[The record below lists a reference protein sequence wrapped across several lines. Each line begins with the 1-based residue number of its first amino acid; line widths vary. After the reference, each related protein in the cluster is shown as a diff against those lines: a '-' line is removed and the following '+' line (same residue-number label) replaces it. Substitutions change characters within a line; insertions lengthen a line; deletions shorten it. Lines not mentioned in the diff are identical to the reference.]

1 MILLFIR
8 ACRPPYDTGSTS
20 CHLLYKCLQA
30 SAPLSTLLLLWRG
43 EIKAREGGKSGGG
56 GISLTVIL
64 RLAMKLGRADFLQ
77 EVSCC
82 IRCFAF
88 IPLSFTFIQSYQSV
102 PVVDTIHCWQICT
115 HPHRQIL
122 FIYSCPAVGC
132 CYRA

>member
-8 ACRPPYDTGSTS
+8 ACRPPYDTGNTS

-43 EIKAREGGKSGGG
+43 EIKAREGGQSGGG

-82 IRCFAF
+82 IRCLAF
-88 IPLSFTFIQSYQSV
+88 IPLSFTFI
-102 PVVDTIHCWQICT
+102 PVLVVNTIAGKYART
-115 HPHRQIL
+115 HAVRFL
-122 FIYSCPAVGC
+122 TLDSCPAVGC